1 MRTLLLAALL
11 LALPAR
17 AQEPES
23 PAPPPEPPA
32 PRTETVR
39 LETPAG
45 PILLAI
51 EVERA
56 PKTAANFL
64 RYVREKR
71 LDGTAFYRALKL
83 TPDGSYGLVQF
94 GLKGDPKRA
103 LPPIGHEPT
112 SATGLTHGP
121 GALSMARAAPGTAQ
135 GDMFIIIGGLPS
147 LDANPA
153 ERNEG
158 YAVFGRVVE
167 GMEAVTAILNSPT
180 DPNAG
185 EGAMKGQMILKPIPV
200 TTARIEVP
208 R

>member
-11 LALPAR
+11 LASPAL
-17 AQEPES
+17 AQE
-23 PAPPPEPPA
+23 PPPEPPA
-32 PRTETVR
+32 PPPPRTETVR

-71 LDGTAFYRALKL
+71 LDGTSFYRALKL
-83 TPDGSYGLVQF
+83 TPDGSYGLIQF

-103 LPPIGHEPT
+103 LPPIAHEPT
-112 SATGLTHGP
+112 SSTGLTHGP

-135 GDMFIIIGGLPS
+135 ADMFIIIGGLPS

-167 GMEAVTAILNSPT
+167 GMETVTAILNAPT

-185 EGAMKGQMILKPIPV
+185 EGAMKGQMIAKPIPL
-200 TTARIEVP
+200 TSARIQAP

>member
-1 MRTLLLAALL
+1 MRTLLLSALL
-11 LALPAR
+11 LASPAL
-17 AQEPES
+17 AQEPEP
-23 PAPPPEPPA
+23 PAPPP

-71 LDGTAFYRALKL
+71 LDGTSFYRALKL
-83 TPDGSYGLVQF
+83 TPDGSYGLIQF

-103 LPPIGHEPT
+103 LPPIAHEPT
-112 SATGLTHGP
+112 SSTGLTHGP

-135 GDMFIIIGGLPS
+135 ADMFIIIGGLPS

-167 GMEAVTAILNSPT
+167 GMETVTAILNAPT

-185 EGAMKGQMILKPIPV
+185 EGAMKGQMIAKPIPL
-200 TTARIEVP
+200 TSARIQAP

>member
-11 LALPAR
+11 LASPAL
-17 AQEPES
+17 AQEQAPE
-23 PAPPPEPPA
+23 PAPPP

-71 LDGTAFYRALKL
+71 LDGTSFYRALKL
-83 TPDGSYGLVQF
+83 TPDGSYGLIQF

-112 SATGLTHGP
+112 SSTGLTHGP

-135 GDMFIIIGGLPS
+135 ADMFIIIGGLPS

-153 ERNEG
+153 EKNEG

-167 GMEAVTAILNSPT
+167 GMETVTAILNAPT
-180 DPNAG
+180 DPQAG
-185 EGAMKGQMILKPIPV
+185 EGAMKGQMIAKPIPL
-200 TTARIEVP
+200 TSARIQAP